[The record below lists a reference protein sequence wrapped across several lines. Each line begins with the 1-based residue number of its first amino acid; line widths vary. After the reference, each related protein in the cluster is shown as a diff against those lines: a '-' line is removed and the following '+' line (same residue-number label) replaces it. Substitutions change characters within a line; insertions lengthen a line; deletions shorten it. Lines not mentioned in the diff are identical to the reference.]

1 MTPRQIKKE
10 LEKVYKE
17 RRNWQGGNG
26 PFDRLSV
33 NRREL
38 VLCKQYILYCFED
51 AKRQKDKQKELFYYK
66 IYKITES
73 YQGDWMSTSRP

>member
-1 MTPRQIKKE
+1 MIFKQIKKE
-10 LEKVYKE
+10 LEKIYQE
-17 RRNWQGGNG
+17 RRSWQGGNG

-38 VLCKQYILYCFED
+38 VLIKQQILYCLEE
-51 AKRQKDKQKELFYYK
+51 AKSLKDEQKEPFYYE

-73 YQGDWMSTSRP
+73 YQRDWMSTSRP